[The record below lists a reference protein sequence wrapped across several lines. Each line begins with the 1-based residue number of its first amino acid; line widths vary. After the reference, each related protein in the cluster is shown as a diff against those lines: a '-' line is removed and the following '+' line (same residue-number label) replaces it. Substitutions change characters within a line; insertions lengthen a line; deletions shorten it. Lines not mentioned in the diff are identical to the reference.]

1 MSKPKWHEAWQDA
14 IDEGAEPAQ
23 KPTQE
28 SKPKKKVKKAIAVRR
43 KKDGTTEI
51 LKTVTG
57 VEAEKMIADA
67 HSKGM
72 KVEQRAS
79 QVESLMK
86 EQNGATDVPPE
97 IYQIMSAVIDFAQ
110 ELNAEWKGRNE
121 ESLLDDDLSL
131 PTEMEY
137 TMDDVPPV
145 T

>member
-1 MSKPKWHEAWQDA
+1 MSKPKWHEAWQESF
-14 IDEGAEPAQ
+14 DEGQEQGKA
-23 KPTQE
+23 KE

-57 VEAEKMIADA
+57 AEAEKMIADA

-110 ELNAEWKGRNE
+110 ELNAEWKGRND
-121 ESLLDDDLSL
+121 ESLLDDDLPL

-137 TMDDVPPV
+137 TMNDVPPA